1 MIRCPVRARA
11 AVGAMALVLP
21 VLCVS
26 QPCELTGWAAGGTTQ
41 PTQRYQDN
49 GDGTVSDRR
58 ALITWMRCA
67 VGQTWAQERCTGTA
81 TRMTRNEASAEM
93 VSFNQSGRHFHDDW
107 RVPSLTELA
116 YISAHGC
123 APPRTDVRLFPDTPA
138 DFFWTST
145 ARRTGGIELDYFAL
159 SFGLDGL
166 KSSPATAMHH
176 LRLVR
181 TGL

>member
-1 MIRCPVRARA
+1 MTGCLAMVQA
-11 AVGAMALVLP
+11 ALAATVLLP
-21 VLCVS
+21 VLCGA
-26 QPCELTGWAAGGTTQ
+26 QPCELNGWAAGT
-41 PTQRYQDN
+41 PAEAPRYQDN

-58 ALITWMRCA
+58 AAITWMRCA
-67 VGQTWAQERCTGTA
+67 QGQTWAQPRCTGTA

-93 VSFNQSGRHFHDDW
+93 QAFNESGRHFHTDW

-116 YISAHGC
+116 HIAAHGC

-145 ARRTGGIELDYFAL
+145 ARRTGGIDLDHFAL
-159 SFGLDGL
+159 SFGADGIQ
-166 KSSPATAMHH
+166 SSAFDARHH

>member
-1 MIRCPVRARA
+1 MTGCLAMVRAA
-11 AVGAMALVLP
+11 LGAMSLVLP
-21 VLCVS
+21 IVCVS
-26 QPCELTGWAAGGTTQ
+26 QPCELTGWPTGTPATT
-41 PTQRYQDN
+41 PRYQDN

-58 ALITWMRCA
+58 AALTWMRCA
-67 VGQTWAQERCTGTA
+67 VGQTWAQPRCTGMA

-93 VSFNQSGRHFHDDW
+93 QAFNQSGRHFHDDW

-116 YISAHGC
+116 HISAHGC
-123 APPRTDVRLFPDTPA
+123 APPRTDARLFPDTPA

-145 ARRTGGIELDYFAL
+145 ARRTGGIDLDYYAL
-159 SFGLDGL
+159 SFGADGI
-166 KSSPATAMHH
+166 KNSDADATHH